1 MTTSALPGQLK
12 AAVALLIVESVALV
26 GLAGYFVYGIL
37 TDQSIILSTMM
48 ALTGFTLATAVWVL
62 FLARGLMNLK
72 KSARTPAMFWQLCQ
86 LAIAYGSVTGPNP
99 IYAVGA
105 AIAAPSIAVIA
116 LLLSKPVSALLQ
128 REMD

>member
-1 MTTSALPGQLK
+1 MPETALPIQLK
-12 AAVALLIVESVALV
+12 VAIGLLVAESMALI

-37 TDQSIILSTMM
+37 TDQSRILSTMV
-48 ALTGFTLATAVWVL
+48 ALTGFTLGTAFWVL
-62 FLARGLMNLK
+62 YLAKGLLALK

-99 IYAVGA
+99 IILVGV
-105 AIAAPSIAVIA
+105 AIAIPSLLVIW

-128 REMD
+128 REMN